1 MLLKSSSCFLR
12 CFTITLFS
20 IVFNNSGSIAVE
32 NQKGLS
38 FAPSIL
44 KHFASIAEW
53 IFLDGSLFDLSGIFT
68 IENGNESLLT
78 KKSTWNFP
86 TLILISN
93 SNA

>member
-20 IVFNNSGSIAVE
+20 IVFNNRGSIAVE

-44 KHFASIAEW
+44 KHFASIAEL

-78 KKSTWNFP
+78 KKST
-86 TLILISN
+86 
-93 SNA
+93 